1 MDRLYVLD
9 MPALTNFEADGKII
23 EYICDHFSKYNYD
36 QVVRTD
42 NLLQYGKTSDILK
55 VIPISSVEHTRK
67 WLKTNFHTS
76 LKPIELP
83 EVLMKYSPGYQ
94 KLTGEE
100 LLKLGYDNDKYF
112 IKRIDKMKSW
122 TDLMNPYESARPHIS
137 KNGLYAVS
145 PLHCILAEYRIFV
158 YYDKILGCQHYSG
171 SPLSF
176 PNAEIISKMIYEYSF
191 TTAPKAYTLD
201 VMVTLEATIPLEVHP
216 FVACGLYGF
225 QDIKLL
231 DMWEKGLDWYIKK
244 EGR

>member
-9 MPALTNFEADGKII
+9 MPALANFEADGKII
-23 EYICDHFSKYNYD
+23 EYICDHFHKYDCD

-42 NLLQYGKTSDILK
+42 NLSQYGKTSGILK

-67 WLKTNFHTS
+67 WLNTNFHTS

-122 TDLMNPYESARPHIS
+122 TSLMDPYESARPHIS
-137 KNGLYAVS
+137 KNGLYAIS
-145 PLHCILAEYRIFV
+145 PIHFVLAEYRIFV
-158 YYDKILGCQHYSG
+158 YCGDILGCQHYSG
-171 SPLSF
+171 SPITF
-176 PNAEIISKMIYEYSF
+176 PNEEIISKMVFEYF
-191 TTAPKAYTLD
+191 TAPKAYTLD
-201 VMVTLEATIPLEVHP
+201 VMVTPEGTIPLEVHP

-225 QDIKLL
+225 QDMKLL
-231 DMWEKGLDWYIKK
+231 DMWEEGLNWYIKK

>member
-9 MPALTNFEADGKII
+9 MPALANFEADGKII
-23 EYICDHFSKYNYD
+23 EYICDHFHKYNCD

-42 NLLQYGKTSDILK
+42 NLLQYGKTSGILK
-55 VIPISSVEHTRK
+55 VIPISSIEHTRK
-67 WLKTNFHTS
+67 WLNTNFHTS

-122 TDLMNPYESARPHIS
+122 TSLMDPYESARPHIS
-137 KNGLYAVS
+137 KNGLYAIS
-145 PLHCILAEYRIFV
+145 PIHFVLAEYRIFV
-158 YYDKILGCQHYSG
+158 YCGEILGCQHYSG
-171 SPLSF
+171 SPITF
-176 PNAEIISKMIYEYSF
+176 PNEEIISKMVFEYF
-191 TTAPKAYTLD
+191 TAPKAYTLD
-201 VMVTLEATIPLEVHP
+201 VMVTPEATIPLEVHP

-225 QDIKLL
+225 QDMKLL
-231 DMWEKGLDWYIKK
+231 DMWEEGLNWYIKK

>member
-9 MPALTNFEADGKII
+9 MPALANFEADGKII
-23 EYICDHFSKYNYD
+23 EYICDHFHKYDCD

-42 NLLQYGKTSDILK
+42 NLSQYGKTSGILK

-67 WLKTNFHTS
+67 WLNTNFHTS

-122 TDLMNPYESARPHIS
+122 TSLMDPYESARPHIS
-137 KNGLYAVS
+137 KNGLYAIS
-145 PLHCILAEYRIFV
+145 PIHFVLAEYRIFV
-158 YYDKILGCQHYSG
+158 YCGEILGCQHYSG
-171 SPLSF
+171 SPITF
-176 PNAEIISKMIYEYSF
+176 PNEEIISKMVFEYF
-191 TTAPKAYTLD
+191 TAPKAYTLD
-201 VMVTLEATIPLEVHP
+201 VMVTPEGTIPLEVHP

-225 QDIKLL
+225 QDMKLL
-231 DMWEKGLDWYIKK
+231 DMWEEGLNWYIKK